1 MLPKRKQAKPGYEE
15 IDEVISETQI
25 DALIGRHFKHKEMG
39 EQLYKMDFMDT
50 EGRIII
56 SWSTDRVSKSTASYS
71 KNDILRFI
79 REGDWILQP
88 KQTKRR
94 FK

>member
-1 MLPKRKQAKPGYEE
+1 MLPKRKQAKLGFED
-15 IDEVISETQI
+15 IQI
-25 DALIGRHFKHKEMG
+25 NALIGRHFKHKEIG
-39 EQLYKMDFMDT
+39 EQLYKIDFMNTKSD
-50 EGRIII
+50 IIV
-56 SWSTDRVSKSTASYS
+56 SWSTNGVNKSTASYS